1 MTEEQVVRHIQE
13 NKDARPDSIEIGS
26 ASKGGVLKVYFNA
39 NDPEKACE
47 LVDHAIVVRSY
58 ALNKFMAVQ
67 EGK

>member
-1 MTEEQVVRHIQE
+1 MSEDIVHHIHE

-47 LVDHAIVVRSY
+47 LVDHAMVVRSY
-58 ALNKFMAVQ
+58 ALSKLMNAQ